1 MYDALGSGTG
11 VATEMANAINETE
24 PERFERLTQRIQ
36 NVKESIGNSLLPT
49 INDLMS
55 AGETVLTKVGTWIEE
70 NQELVKV
77 IMLVVLAIGGF
88 LTIAGTVAAVVGGVG
103 LVITKAVSAFKILK
117 AGFGIARAALS
128 PLIGSVWSFTA
139 ALLANPVTW
148 VVIGI
153 VALIA
158 AIVLLYNKCEWFRNL
173 VNNILNFFREKLG
186 AAFETAKAIF
196 SGIGNVAYA
205 ARQRRRSR
213 ASRASTRRASR
224 SWITSQAGGSPRSR
238 TSSSPAS
245 RISPPASGSGS
256 RP

>member
-55 AGETVLTKVGTWIEE
+55 AGETVLTKVGSWIEE

-117 AGFGIARAALS
+117 AGFGIAS
-128 PLIGSVWSFTA
+128 P
-139 ALLANPVTW
+139 
-148 VVIGI
+148 
-153 VALIA
+153 
-158 AIVLLYNKCEWFRNL
+158 
-173 VNNILNFFREKLG
+173 
-186 AAFETAKAIF
+186 
-196 SGIGNVAYA
+196 
-205 ARQRRRSR
+205 
-213 ASRASTRRASR
+213 SR
-224 SWITSQAGGSPRSR
+224 STN
-238 TSSSPAS
+238 
-245 RISPPASGSGS
+245 
-256 RP
+256 